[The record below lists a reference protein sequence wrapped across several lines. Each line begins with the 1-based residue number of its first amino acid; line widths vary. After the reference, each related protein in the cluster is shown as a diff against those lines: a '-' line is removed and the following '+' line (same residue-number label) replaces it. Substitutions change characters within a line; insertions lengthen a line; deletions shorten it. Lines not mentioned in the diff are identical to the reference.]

1 MKNIFLLLFPAVLLM
16 SCGNSK
22 KTIENTSN
30 TPEVVPEVVPET
42 LYVGVVELDEQCGTI
57 FKVESENTTQTFA
70 LSNFDERYK
79 KAGMRVRF
87 GTTDKL
93 ENAKKCGDHLIV
105 KVTRMTPLR

>member
-1 MKNIFLLLFPAVLLM
+1 M

-42 LYVGVVELDEQCGTI
+42 LYVGVVELDEKCGPI
-57 FKVESENTTQTFA
+57 IKVESENTTQTFA
-70 LSNFDERYK
+70 PSNFDERYK

>member
-1 MKNIFLLLFPAVLLM
+1 MKNIFLLLCPAVLLM

-22 KTIENTSN
+22 KIIENTSD
-30 TPEVVPEVVPET
+30 TPEVVTET
-42 LYVGVVELDEQCGTI
+42 LYVGVVELDEKCGPI
-57 FKVESENTTQTFA
+57 IKVESENTTQTFA
-70 LSNFDERYK
+70 PSNFDERYK

-93 ENAKKCGDHLIV
+93 ENAKTCGDHLIV

>member
-30 TPEVVPEVVPET
+30 TPEVVTET
-42 LYVGVVELDEQCGTI
+42 LYVGVVELDEKCGPI
-57 FKVESENTTQTFA
+57 IKVESENTTQTFA
-70 LSNFDERYK
+70 PSNFDERYK

-87 GTTDKL
+87 GTEDNL
-93 ENAKKCGDHLIV
+93 AKVPKCSDHLIV

>member
-30 TPEVVPEVVPET
+30 TPEVVPEVLTET
-42 LYVGVVELDEQCGTI
+42 LYVGVLELDEKCGPI
-57 FKVESENTTQTFA
+57 IKVESENKTQTFA
-70 LSNFDERYK
+70 PSNFDERYK
-79 KAGMRVRF
+79 KEGMRIRF
-87 GTTDKL
+87 GTEDNL
-93 ENAKKCGDHLIV
+93 AKVPKCDDHLIV